1 MKLDGIKNSNVI
13 KAYREEEEE
22 EEEEE
27 EGHQGR
33 LDNPINI

>member
-22 EEEEE
+22 EEE
-27 EGHQGR
+27 GHQGR

>member
-27 EGHQGR
+27 GHQGR

>member
-22 EEEEE
+22 EEEE
-27 EGHQGR
+27 GHQGR